1 MNSLKPA
8 TITILYDQNLAKITG
23 KRKET
28 AVVNEGVNFLF
39 FLLTIFQSYP
49 KIQDQY
55 PPGTLGLRVNGQPP
69 NDFTTLKN
77 GDVFQLDA
85 FFTPKPPPLN

>member
-1 MNSLKPA
+1 MANPKPA
-8 TITILYDQNLAKITG
+8 TITILYDQNLAKITS

-28 AVVNEGVNFLF
+28 AVVNEGINFLF
-39 FLLTIFQSYP
+39 FLQTIFEAYP
-49 KIQDQY
+49 EIQDQY
-55 PPGTLGLRVNGQPP
+55 PPGTLGLLVNGQPP

-85 FFTPKPPPLN
+85 FFTPKLPPLD